1 METVTNLLQEAL
13 AFLAKIMSSGYE
25 LLVVTIACVL
35 SIIGFIVLYKKGPRY
50 GIPISLSGILMIV
63 MAVLARLRNQLS

>member
-13 AFLAKIMSSGYE
+13 TFLAKIMSSSYE
-25 LLVVTIACVL
+25 PLVVTVACVL
-35 SIIGFIVLYKKGPRY
+35 SITGFIVLYKKGPRY

-63 MAVLARLRNQLS
+63 MAVLARLRDQLS

>member
-1 METVTNLLQEAL
+1 METVTSFLQEAL
-13 AFLAKIMSSGYE
+13 TFLAKIMSSSNE
-25 LLVVTIACVL
+25 LLVVTVACVL

>member
-13 AFLAKIMSSGYE
+13 AFLAKIMSSSYE